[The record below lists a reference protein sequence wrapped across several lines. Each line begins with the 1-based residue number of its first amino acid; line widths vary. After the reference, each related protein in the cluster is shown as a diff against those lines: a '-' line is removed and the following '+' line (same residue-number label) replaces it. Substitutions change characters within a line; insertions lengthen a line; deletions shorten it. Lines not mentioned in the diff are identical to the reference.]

1 MIDDYPVHF
10 EVDYPQELDR
20 LTTFFRLFMIIPIA
34 FVLGT
39 VAGAAASS
47 QIDDGTVTSTAT
59 AGGLVVAG
67 PLLMIVFR
75 QKYPRWWFNWNLEL
89 ARFSS
94 RVGAYLFLLT
104 DRYPSTDEQQGVRLE
119 IAYPDVPRE
128 LNRWLPLIKW
138 LLAFP
143 HVVVLCFLW
152 LLTIPVVVLA
162 WFAILVSGRYPRPL
176 FDFVTG
182 VFRWSWRVVAYSCIL
197 TTDRYPPFS
206 LAGS

>member
-1 MIDDYPVHF
+1 MSDDYPVRF

-20 LTTFFRLFMIIPIA
+20 LTTFFRLFMILPIA

-104 DRYPSTDEQQGVRLE
+104 DRYPSTDEEQGVRLE

-128 LNRWLPLIKW
+128 LNRWLPLVKW

-143 HVVVLCFLW
+143 HAVVLCFLW
-152 LLTIPVVVLA
+152 LVTIPVAVIA
-162 WFAILVSGRYPRPL
+162 WFAIVVSGRYPRPL
-176 FDFVTG
+176 FNFVTG

-206 LAGS
+206 LA